1 MLRAFN
7 CFCVWVGGSALWFII
22 LIICMTLTP
31 GDAHWDW
38 NAAVPRLCEGEAVAE
53 GCCGQ
58 GERRS
63 AVLQRVLFIQTTVM
77 SEHLTHFS
85 FLLARGSLKLHFP
98 ALSRGSK
105 QLKPGRNPPQTRA
118 LKQAALPAA
127 MGPGRVTG
135 TSLPSIK
142 YNAIK

>member
-1 MLRAFN
+1 M
-7 CFCVWVGGSALWFII
+7 
-22 LIICMTLTP
+22 
-31 GDAHWDW
+31 
-38 NAAVPRLCEGEAVAE
+38 
-53 GCCGQ
+53 
-58 GERRS
+58 
-63 AVLQRVLFIQTTVM
+63 LQRVLFIQTSVM

-98 ALSRGSK
+98 ALSRGNK

-118 LKQAALPAA
+118 PKQAVLPAA

-135 TSLPSIK
+135 TSLLSIK